1 MVKLGYPCIVHEK
14 SVEKNME
21 TVNDKNAEMA
31 RRKKRVESL
40 KRGIIITVVCS
51 ILIPIVMCICLLFKV
66 NSMQK
71 QIDTLYQMK
80 LEKKQIQM
88 AASQS
93 KESGQS
99 QAELLVDEL
108 PKTSEAS
115 EEEQE
120 EKKRVYLTF
129 DDGPSSNTEAILD
142 ILKQYDVKA
151 SFFVV
156 GKEDDASMEM
166 YQRIINEGHA
176 LGMHSFSH
184 QYSTIYQTVDSFTQ
198 DLEKLQ
204 NLLKVATG
212 KKIKLYR
219 FPGGSSNKVSN
230 IGMEEFIHYLN
241 QNDIVYYDWNVSSG
255 DATSQELEPEELVQN
270 VLNDVKMYKNSV
282 VLMHDG
288 ANKVN
293 TVRALPEMI
302 EKLEE
307 MDVELLPITDETKPI
322 QHLKAEEVD

>member
-1 MVKLGYPCIVHEK
+1 MER
-14 SVEKNME
+14 NME
-21 TVNDKNAEMA
+21 TVNEKNAEIA

-40 KRGIIITVVCS
+40 KRGIIIAVVCS

-71 QIDTLYQMK
+71 QIDTLYLMK
-80 LEKKQIQM
+80 LEKKQM
-88 AASQS
+88 EMVASQS
-93 KESGQS
+93 EELEQS

-108 PKTSEAS
+108 PQTSEAS
-115 EEEQE
+115 EEEQNQ
-120 EKKRVYLTF
+120 KKRVYLTF

-142 ILKQYDVKA
+142 VLEEYNVKA

-166 YQRIINEGHA
+166 YRRIVEDGHT

-184 QYSTIYQTVDSFTQ
+184 QYSTIYQSVESFSQ
-198 DLEKLQ
+198 DLENLQ
-204 NLLKVATG
+204 SLLKSATG
-212 KKIKLYR
+212 KEITLYR

-230 IGMEEFIHYLN
+230 IGMEEFIRYLKEK
-241 QNDIVYYDWNVSSG
+241 DIVYYDWNVSSG
-255 DATSQELEPEELVQN
+255 DATSQELEPEEVVQN
-270 VLNDVKMYKNSV
+270 VLSDVKLYKNSV

-288 ANKVN
+288 ANKEN

-302 EKLEE
+302 EKLRE
-307 MDVELLPITDETKPI
+307 MDVEFLPITDETNPI
-322 QHLKAEEVD
+322 QHLKAEDVN

>member
-1 MVKLGYPCIVHEK
+1 
-14 SVEKNME
+14 ME
-21 TVNDKNAEMA
+21 TVNEKNAEIA
-31 RRKKRVESL
+31 RRKKRVETI
-40 KRGIIITVVCS
+40 KRSIVIAVVCS

-80 LEKKQIQM
+80 LEKKQMEM

-93 KESGQS
+93 EEVELS

-108 PKTSEAS
+108 PQTSEAS
-115 EEEQE
+115 EEGENQ
-120 EKKRVYLTF
+120 KKRVYLTF
-129 DDGPSSNTEAILD
+129 DDGPCSNTAAILD
-142 ILKQYDVKA
+142 VLKEYDVKA

-166 YQRIINEGHA
+166 YQRIVEEGHT

-184 QYSTIYQTVDSFTQ
+184 QYSNIYQSVDSFAQ

-204 NLLKVATG
+204 RLLKLATG
-212 KKIKLYR
+212 EEVKLYR

-230 IGMEEFIHYLN
+230 IGMEEFIRYLKKR
-241 QNDIVYYDWNVSSG
+241 DIVYYDWNVSSG
-255 DATSQELEPEELVQN
+255 DATSQELEPEEVVQN
-270 VLNDVKMYKNSV
+270 VINDVRLYQNSV

-293 TVRALPEMI
+293 TVEALPEMI
-302 EKLEE
+302 EKLKE
-307 MDVELLPITDETKPI
+307 MNADLLPITDDMKPI
-322 QHLKAEEVD
+322 QHLKAEDVE

>member
-1 MVKLGYPCIVHEK
+1 
-14 SVEKNME
+14 ME
-21 TVNDKNAEMA
+21 TVNEKNAEIA
-31 RRKKRVESL
+31 RRKKRVETI
-40 KRGIIITVVCS
+40 KRSIVIAVVCS

-80 LEKKQIQM
+80 LEKKQMEM

-93 KESGQS
+93 EEVELS
-99 QAELLVDEL
+99 QAELLGDEL
-108 PKTSEAS
+108 PQTSEAS
-115 EEEQE
+115 EEGENQ
-120 EKKRVYLTF
+120 KKRVYLTF

-142 ILKQYDVKA
+142 VLKEYDVKA

-166 YQRIINEGHA
+166 YQRIVEEGHT

-184 QYSTIYQTVDSFTQ
+184 QYSNIYQSVDSFAQ

-204 NLLKVATG
+204 RLLKLATG
-212 KKIKLYR
+212 EEVKLYR

-230 IGMEEFIHYLN
+230 IGMEEFIRYLKKR
-241 QNDIVYYDWNVSSG
+241 DIVYYDWNVSSG
-255 DATSQELEPEELVQN
+255 DATSQELEPEEVVQN
-270 VLNDVKMYKNSV
+270 VINDVRLYQNSV

-293 TVRALPEMI
+293 MVEALPEMI
-302 EKLEE
+302 EKLKE
-307 MDVELLPITDETKPI
+307 MNADLLPITDDMKPI
-322 QHLKAEEVD
+322 QHLKAEDVE

>member
-1 MVKLGYPCIVHEK
+1 MYIGK
-14 SVEKNME
+14 SVERNME
-21 TVNDKNAEMA
+21 TVNEKNAEIA

-40 KRGIIITVVCS
+40 KRGIIIAVVCS

-80 LEKKQIQM
+80 LEKKQM
-88 AASQS
+88 EMVASQS
-93 KESGQS
+93 EELEQS

-108 PKTSEAS
+108 PQTSEAS
-115 EEEQE
+115 EEEQNQ
-120 EKKRVYLTF
+120 KKRVYLTF

-142 ILKQYDVKA
+142 VLEEYNVKA

-166 YQRIINEGHA
+166 YRRIVEDGHT

-184 QYSTIYQTVDSFTQ
+184 QYSTIYQSVESFSQ
-198 DLEKLQ
+198 DLENLQ
-204 NLLKVATG
+204 SLLKSATG
-212 KKIKLYR
+212 KEVTLYR

-230 IGMEEFIHYLN
+230 IGMEEFIRYLKEK
-241 QNDIVYYDWNVSSG
+241 DIVYYDWNVSSG
-255 DATSQELEPEELVQN
+255 DATSQELEPEEVVQN
-270 VLNDVKMYKNSV
+270 VLSDVKLYKNSV

-288 ANKVN
+288 ANKEN

-302 EKLEE
+302 EKLRE
-307 MDVELLPITDETKPI
+307 MDVELLPITDETNPI
-322 QHLKAEEVD
+322 QHLKAEDVN

>member
-1 MVKLGYPCIVHEK
+1 
-14 SVEKNME
+14 ME
-21 TVNDKNAEMA
+21 TVNEKNAEIA

-40 KRGIIITVVCS
+40 KRGIIIAVVCS

-71 QIDTLYQMK
+71 QIDTLYLMK
-80 LEKKQIQM
+80 LEKKQM
-88 AASQS
+88 EMVASQS
-93 KESGQS
+93 EELEQS

-108 PKTSEAS
+108 PQTSEAS
-115 EEEQE
+115 EEEQNQ
-120 EKKRVYLTF
+120 KKRVYLTF

-142 ILKQYDVKA
+142 VLEEYNVKA

-166 YQRIINEGHA
+166 YRRIVEDGHT

-184 QYSTIYQTVDSFTQ
+184 QYSTIYQSVESFSQ
-198 DLEKLQ
+198 DLENLQ
-204 NLLKVATG
+204 SLLKSATG
-212 KKIKLYR
+212 KEVTLYR

-230 IGMEEFIHYLN
+230 IGMEEFIRYLKEK
-241 QNDIVYYDWNVSSG
+241 DIVYYDWNVSSG
-255 DATSQELEPEELVQN
+255 DATSQELEPEEIVQN
-270 VLNDVKMYKNSV
+270 VLSDVKLYKNSV

-288 ANKVN
+288 ANKEN

-302 EKLEE
+302 EKLRE
-307 MDVELLPITDETKPI
+307 MDVELLPITDETNPI
-322 QHLKAEEVD
+322 QHLKAEDVN

>member
-1 MVKLGYPCIVHEK
+1 
-14 SVEKNME
+14 ME
-21 TVNDKNAEMA
+21 TVNEKNAEIA

-40 KRGIIITVVCS
+40 KRGIIIAVVCS

-80 LEKKQIQM
+80 LEKKQM
-88 AASQS
+88 EMVASQS
-93 KESGQS
+93 EELEQS

-108 PKTSEAS
+108 PQTSEAS
-115 EEEQE
+115 EEEQNQ
-120 EKKRVYLTF
+120 KKRVYLTF

-142 ILKQYDVKA
+142 VLEEYNVKA

-166 YQRIINEGHA
+166 YRRIVEDGHT

-184 QYSTIYQTVDSFTQ
+184 QYSTIYQSVESFSQ
-198 DLEKLQ
+198 DLENLQ
-204 NLLKVATG
+204 SLLKSATG
-212 KKIKLYR
+212 KEVTLYR

-230 IGMEEFIHYLN
+230 IGMEEFIRYLKEK
-241 QNDIVYYDWNVSSG
+241 DIVYYDWNVSSG
-255 DATSQELEPEELVQN
+255 DATSQELEPEEVVQN
-270 VLNDVKMYKNSV
+270 VLSDVKLYKNSV

-288 ANKVN
+288 ANKEN

-302 EKLEE
+302 EKLRE
-307 MDVELLPITDETKPI
+307 MDVELLPITDETNPI
-322 QHLKAEEVD
+322 QHLKAEDVN

>member
-1 MVKLGYPCIVHEK
+1 
-14 SVEKNME
+14 ME
-21 TVNDKNAEMA
+21 TVNEKNAEIA
-31 RRKKRVESL
+31 RRKKRVETI
-40 KRGIIITVVCS
+40 KRSIVIAVVCS

-80 LEKKQIQM
+80 LEKKQMEM

-93 KESGQS
+93 EEVELS

-108 PKTSEAS
+108 PQTSEAS
-115 EEEQE
+115 EEGENQ
-120 EKKRVYLTF
+120 KKRVYLTF

-142 ILKQYDVKA
+142 VLKEYDVKA

-166 YQRIINEGHA
+166 YQRIVEEGHT

-184 QYSTIYQTVDSFTQ
+184 QYSNIYQSVDSFAQ

-204 NLLKVATG
+204 RLLKLATG
-212 KKIKLYR
+212 EEVKLYR

-230 IGMEEFIHYLN
+230 IGMEEFIRYLKKR
-241 QNDIVYYDWNVSSG
+241 DIVYYDWNVSSG
-255 DATSQELEPEELVQN
+255 DATSQELEPEEVVQN
-270 VLNDVKMYKNSV
+270 VINDVRLYQNSV

-293 TVRALPEMI
+293 TVEALPEMI
-302 EKLEE
+302 EKLKE
-307 MDVELLPITDETKPI
+307 MNADLLPITDDMKPI
-322 QHLKAEEVD
+322 QHLKAEDVE

>member
-1 MVKLGYPCIVHEK
+1 
-14 SVEKNME
+14 ME
-21 TVNDKNAEMA
+21 TVNEKNAEIA

-40 KRGIIITVVCS
+40 KRGIIIAVVCS

-71 QIDTLYQMK
+71 QIDTLYLMK
-80 LEKKQIQM
+80 LEKKQM
-88 AASQS
+88 EMVASQS
-93 KESGQS
+93 EELEQS

-108 PKTSEAS
+108 PQTSEAS
-115 EEEQE
+115 EEEQNQKE
-120 EKKRVYLTF
+120 RVYLTF

-142 ILKQYDVKA
+142 VLEECNVKA

-166 YQRIINEGHA
+166 YRRIVEDGHT

-184 QYSTIYQTVDSFTQ
+184 QYSTIYQSVESFSQ
-198 DLEKLQ
+198 DLENLQ
-204 NLLKVATG
+204 SLLKSATG
-212 KKIKLYR
+212 KEVTLYR

-230 IGMEEFIHYLN
+230 IGMEEFIRYLKEK
-241 QNDIVYYDWNVSSG
+241 DIVYYDWNVSSG
-255 DATSQELEPEELVQN
+255 DATSQELEPEEIVQN
-270 VLNDVKMYKNSV
+270 VLSDVKLYKNSV

-288 ANKVN
+288 ANKEN

-302 EKLEE
+302 EKLRE
-307 MDVELLPITDETKPI
+307 MDVELLPITDETNPI
-322 QHLKAEEVD
+322 QHLKAEDVN

>member
-1 MVKLGYPCIVHEK
+1 MYIGK
-14 SVEKNME
+14 SVERNME
-21 TVNDKNAEMA
+21 TVNEKNAEIA

-40 KRGIIITVVCS
+40 KRGIIIAVVCS

-71 QIDTLYQMK
+71 QIDTLYLMK
-80 LEKKQIQM
+80 LEKKQM
-88 AASQS
+88 EMVASQS
-93 KESGQS
+93 EELEQS

-108 PKTSEAS
+108 PQTSEAS
-115 EEEQE
+115 EEEQNQKE
-120 EKKRVYLTF
+120 RVYLTF

-142 ILKQYDVKA
+142 VLEECNVKA

-166 YQRIINEGHA
+166 YRRIVEDGHT

-184 QYSTIYQTVDSFTQ
+184 QYSTIYQSVESFSQ
-198 DLEKLQ
+198 DLENLQ
-204 NLLKVATG
+204 SLLKSATG
-212 KKIKLYR
+212 KEVTLYR

-230 IGMEEFIHYLN
+230 IGMEEFIRYLKEK
-241 QNDIVYYDWNVSSG
+241 DIVYYDWNVSSG
-255 DATSQELEPEELVQN
+255 DATSQELEPEEIVQN
-270 VLNDVKMYKNSV
+270 VLSDVKLYKNSV

-288 ANKVN
+288 ANKEN

-302 EKLEE
+302 EKLRE
-307 MDVELLPITDETKPI
+307 MDVELLPITDETNPI
-322 QHLKAEEVD
+322 QHLKAEDVN

>member
-1 MVKLGYPCIVHEK
+1 MYIGK
-14 SVEKNME
+14 SVERNME
-21 TVNDKNAEMA
+21 TVNEKNAEIA

-40 KRGIIITVVCS
+40 KRGIIIAVVCS

-71 QIDTLYQMK
+71 QIDTLYLMK
-80 LEKKQIQM
+80 LEKKQM
-88 AASQS
+88 EMVASQS
-93 KESGQS
+93 EELEQS

-108 PKTSEAS
+108 PQTSEAS
-115 EEEQE
+115 EEEQNQ
-120 EKKRVYLTF
+120 KKRVYLTF

-142 ILKQYDVKA
+142 VLEEYNVKA

-166 YQRIINEGHA
+166 YRRIVEDGHT

-184 QYSTIYQTVDSFTQ
+184 QYSTIYQSVESFSQ
-198 DLEKLQ
+198 DLENLQ
-204 NLLKVATG
+204 SLLKSATG
-212 KKIKLYR
+212 KEITLYR

-230 IGMEEFIHYLN
+230 IGMEEFIRYLKEK
-241 QNDIVYYDWNVSSG
+241 DIVYYDWNVSSG
-255 DATSQELEPEELVQN
+255 DATSQELEPEEVVQN
-270 VLNDVKMYKNSV
+270 VLSDVKLYKNSV

-288 ANKVN
+288 ANKEN

-302 EKLEE
+302 EKLRE
-307 MDVELLPITDETKPI
+307 MDVEFLPITDETNPI
-322 QHLKAEEVD
+322 QHLKAEDVN

>member
-1 MVKLGYPCIVHEK
+1 MYIGK
-14 SVEKNME
+14 SVERNME
-21 TVNDKNAEMA
+21 TVNEKNAEIA

-40 KRGIIITVVCS
+40 KRGIIIAVVCS

-71 QIDTLYQMK
+71 QIDTLYLMK
-80 LEKKQIQM
+80 LEKKQM
-88 AASQS
+88 EMVASQS
-93 KESGQS
+93 EELEQS

-115 EEEQE
+115 EEEQNQ
-120 EKKRVYLTF
+120 KKRVYLTF

-142 ILKQYDVKA
+142 VLEEYNVKA

-156 GKEDDASMEM
+156 GKEDDASMKM
-166 YQRIINEGHA
+166 YRRIVEDGHT

-184 QYSTIYQTVDSFTQ
+184 QYSTIYQSVESFSQ
-198 DLEKLQ
+198 DLENLQ
-204 NLLKVATG
+204 SLLKSATG
-212 KKIKLYR
+212 KEITLYR

-230 IGMEEFIHYLN
+230 IGMEEFIRYLKEK
-241 QNDIVYYDWNVSSG
+241 DIVYYDWNVSSG
-255 DATSQELEPEELVQN
+255 DATSQELETEEVVQN
-270 VLNDVKMYKNSV
+270 VLSDVKLYKNSV

-288 ANKVN
+288 ANKEN

-302 EKLEE
+302 EKLRE
-307 MDVELLPITDETKPI
+307 MDVELLPITDETNPI
-322 QHLKAEEVD
+322 QHLKAEDVN

>member
-1 MVKLGYPCIVHEK
+1 MYIGK
-14 SVEKNME
+14 SVERNME
-21 TVNDKNAEMA
+21 TVNEKNAEIA

-40 KRGIIITVVCS
+40 KRGIIIAVVCS

-71 QIDTLYQMK
+71 QIDTLYLMK
-80 LEKKQIQM
+80 LEKKQM
-88 AASQS
+88 EMVASQS
-93 KESGQS
+93 EELEQS

-108 PKTSEAS
+108 PQTSEAS
-115 EEEQE
+115 EEEQNQ
-120 EKKRVYLTF
+120 KKRVYLTF

-142 ILKQYDVKA
+142 VLEEYNVKA

-166 YQRIINEGHA
+166 YRRIVEDGHT

-184 QYSTIYQTVDSFTQ
+184 QYSTIYQSVESFSQ
-198 DLEKLQ
+198 DLENLQ
-204 NLLKVATG
+204 SLLKSATG
-212 KKIKLYR
+212 KEVTLYR

-230 IGMEEFIHYLN
+230 IGMEEFIRYLKEK
-241 QNDIVYYDWNVSSG
+241 DIVYYDWNVSSG
-255 DATSQELEPEELVQN
+255 DATSQELEPEEIVQN
-270 VLNDVKMYKNSV
+270 VLSDVKLYKNSV

-288 ANKVN
+288 ANKEN

-302 EKLEE
+302 EKLRE
-307 MDVELLPITDETKPI
+307 MDVELLPITDETNPI
-322 QHLKAEEVD
+322 QHLKAEDVN

>member
-1 MVKLGYPCIVHEK
+1 MYIGK
-14 SVEKNME
+14 SVERNME
-21 TVNDKNAEMA
+21 TVNEKNAEIA

-40 KRGIIITVVCS
+40 KRGIIIAVVCS

-71 QIDTLYQMK
+71 QIDTLYLMK
-80 LEKKQIQM
+80 LEKKQM
-88 AASQS
+88 EMVASQS
-93 KESGQS
+93 EELEQS

-115 EEEQE
+115 EEEQNQ
-120 EKKRVYLTF
+120 KKRVYLTF

-142 ILKQYDVKA
+142 VLEEYNVKA

-166 YQRIINEGHA
+166 YRRIVEDGHT

-184 QYSTIYQTVDSFTQ
+184 QYSTIYQSVESFSQ
-198 DLEKLQ
+198 DLENLQ
-204 NLLKVATG
+204 SLLKSATG
-212 KKIKLYR
+212 KEITLYR

-230 IGMEEFIHYLN
+230 IGMEEFIRYLKEK
-241 QNDIVYYDWNVSSG
+241 DIVYYDWNVSSG
-255 DATSQELEPEELVQN
+255 DATSQELEPEEVVQN
-270 VLNDVKMYKNSV
+270 VLSDVKLYKNSV

-288 ANKVN
+288 ANKEN

-302 EKLEE
+302 EKLRE
-307 MDVELLPITDETKPI
+307 MDVELLPITDETNPI
-322 QHLKAEEVD
+322 QHLKAEDVN

>member
-1 MVKLGYPCIVHEK
+1 VYIGK
-14 SVEKNME
+14 SVERNME
-21 TVNDKNAEMA
+21 TVNEKNAEIA

-40 KRGIIITVVCS
+40 KRGIIIAVVCS

-71 QIDTLYQMK
+71 QIDTLYLMK
-80 LEKKQIQM
+80 LEKKQM
-88 AASQS
+88 EMVASQS
-93 KESGQS
+93 EELEQS

-108 PKTSEAS
+108 PQTSEAS
-115 EEEQE
+115 EEEQNQ
-120 EKKRVYLTF
+120 KKRVYLTF

-142 ILKQYDVKA
+142 VLEEYNVKA

-166 YQRIINEGHA
+166 YRRIVEDGHT

-184 QYSTIYQTVDSFTQ
+184 QYSTIYQSVESFSQ
-198 DLEKLQ
+198 DLENLQ
-204 NLLKVATG
+204 SLLKSATG
-212 KKIKLYR
+212 KEITLYR

-230 IGMEEFIHYLN
+230 IGMEEFIRYLKEK
-241 QNDIVYYDWNVSSG
+241 DIVYYDWNVSSG
-255 DATSQELEPEELVQN
+255 DATSQELEPEEVVQN
-270 VLNDVKMYKNSV
+270 VLSDVKLYKNSV

-288 ANKVN
+288 ANKEN

-302 EKLEE
+302 EKLRE
-307 MDVELLPITDETKPI
+307 MDVEFLPITDETNPI
-322 QHLKAEEVD
+322 QHLKAEDVN